1 MPLERKERRKF
12 LNWQLYVHFG
22 IFTNNGISFF
32 VTFRVVAAVV
42 RTMFFCSRT
51 CEIIVT
57 SHPNSFISFS
67 IFLLWFFLSQS
78 RCCDYHFKFPEQFNN
93 ISDLCVCVRMMQIID
108 GQVCDKFFLNHLDR
122 RDWGYFPEKMPR
134 TYWHIRTLEH
144 EPLRQHRHPNLSRIN
159 CLQFQFDP
167 IHWFYSS
174 SFFVFVI
181 DSWDFVVRGSCWFRA
196 KIRWI
201 YFHEKRFYA
210 IIIFQ
215 FSGRRCLLF
224 EFDIYAFRI
233 RCRLVF
239 LLFVRCTQKE
249 LRKYPHAWS
258 NQANESIWD
267 IIRWLKMLNGDFGLE
282 TMALTTAA
290 TITTKSTFIKIWSCR
305 RL

>member
-1 MPLERKERRKF
+1 
-12 LNWQLYVHFG
+12 
-22 IFTNNGISFF
+22 
-32 VTFRVVAAVV
+32 
-42 RTMFFCSRT
+42 
-51 CEIIVT
+51 
-57 SHPNSFISFS
+57 
-67 IFLLWFFLSQS
+67 
-78 RCCDYHFKFPEQFNN
+78 
-93 ISDLCVCVRMMQIID
+93 
-108 GQVCDKFFLNHLDR
+108 
-122 RDWGYFPEKMPR
+122 MPR

-159 CLQFQFDP
+159 CLQFQFYP

-201 YFHEKRFYA
+201 YFHKKRFYA

-215 FSGRRCLLF
+215 FSGRRCFLF